1 MEILQ
6 AVAPQEP
13 GVCLSSQA
21 GKKFWQLVVKIVM
34 KVYLLKRYTAL
45 CDVGAKGEERFFPE
59 WIRTFALDVAR
70 PLLPTSS
77 MCNYIVKLMFCK

>member
-1 MEILQ
+1 MY
-6 AVAPQEP
+6 
-13 GVCLSSQA
+13 LSGHA

-59 WIRTFALDVAR
+59 
-70 PLLPTSS
+70 
-77 MCNYIVKLMFCK
+77 